1 MTAFRISLRGAPR
14 RCGLALLLLT
24 AAVPP
29 AAAQSTGDRL
39 ERIEREIG
47 ALQRYVYSGGGGAGG
62 GSGDAADPAYRER
75 VEVRIN
81 SLEGEMR
88 DLTGR
93 IEELNHSVRR
103 LQDRLD
109 KLVQDVDFRLT
120 AMERAAQGGGTQGG
134 GTQGGGAAP
143 SATPRASATEPPPPV
158 TSTPPRTGGAP
169 SSTPSEPSRTAALP
183 TGSAMELYDH
193 ARQLLSQTRY
203 DEAEAAFREFLQ
215 RHPNNALTEN
225 ARYWLGETYYVRKR
239 YDDAAAAFLEGY
251 QKHPKGSKAADNL
264 LKLGLSL
271 SALQKGPEA
280 CVALEKLVRE
290 YPNADSYILR
300 RAEQE
305 RGQLRCG

>member
-14 RCGLALLLLT
+14 RCGLALLLL
-24 AAVPP
+24 AAAP

-62 GSGDAADPAYRER
+62 GGGADPAYRER
-75 VEVRIN
+75 VEVRLN
-81 SLEGEMR
+81 SLEGEVR

-93 IEELNHSVRR
+93 VEELNHSVRR

-120 AMERAAQGGGTQGG
+120 AMERAAQGGGAP
-134 GTQGGGAAP
+134 GGGAPGAPAP
-143 SATPRASATEPPPPV
+143 SPAPSPAPRTSATEPPAA
-158 TSTPPRTGGAP
+158 TPRTGGAP
-169 SSTPSEPSRTAALP
+169 SSAPSEPSRTAALP

-215 RHPNNALTEN
+215 RYPNNALTEN

>member
-14 RCGLALLLLT
+14 RCGLALLLLA

-47 ALQRYVYSGGGGAGG
+47 ALQRYVYSGGGGGAGG
-62 GSGDAADPAYRER
+62 GSGGAADPAYRER

-81 SLEGEMR
+81 SLEGEVR

-93 IEELNHSVRR
+93 VEELNHSVRR

-120 AMERAAQGGGTQGG
+120 AMERAAQGGG
-134 GTQGGGAAP
+134 GGAVGAP
-143 SATPRASATEPPPPV
+143 PPTAPRASAAEPSPPAVAPAA
-158 TSTPPRTGGAP
+158 PRGA
-169 SSTPSEPSRTAALP
+169 SSAPSEPSRSAALP

-215 RHPNNALTEN
+215 RYPNNALTEN

-239 YDDAAAAFLEGY
+239 YDDAAAAFLDGY

-280 CVALEKLVRE
+280 CVALDKLIRE